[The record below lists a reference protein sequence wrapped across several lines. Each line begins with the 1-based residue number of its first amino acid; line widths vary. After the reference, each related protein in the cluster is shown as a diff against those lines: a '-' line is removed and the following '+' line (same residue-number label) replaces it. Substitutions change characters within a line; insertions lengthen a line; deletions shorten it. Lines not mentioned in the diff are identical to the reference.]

1 MNRAKYQNAI
11 VGAVVALVVLG
22 GLAYYLFTSSAEP
35 APSVGPALPAIE
47 DTLSDIAS
55 PEVSVPTSA
64 DPAKQVLPQE
74 TPLDKTNPFKDA
86 YVNPFE

>member
-1 MNRAKYQNAI
+1 MNIATHKNAI
-11 VGAVVALVVLG
+11 IGAAVVLVVLG
-22 GLAYYLFTSSAEP
+22 GLVYYLFTSNAEP
-35 APSVGPALPAIE
+35 APEVDQTLSTIE
-47 DTLSDIAS
+47 ENLSDITS